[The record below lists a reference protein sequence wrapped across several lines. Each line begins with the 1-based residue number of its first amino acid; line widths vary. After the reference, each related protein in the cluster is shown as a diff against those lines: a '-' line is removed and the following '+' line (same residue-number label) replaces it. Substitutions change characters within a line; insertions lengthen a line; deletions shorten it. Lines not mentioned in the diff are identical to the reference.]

1 MPIEFTAENKKTF
14 EETLKRYPTKR
25 AALLPALWLAQKQF
39 GYLSQEVME
48 YVGNLLDLPAIKVYE
63 VATFYTMFNKKPVG
77 KYHFQVCRTLSCELC
92 GKDEIVGLLK
102 KRLGVGIGETTAD
115 GRFTLTEV
123 ECLGSCGTAPM
134 LQLNDDYHENLTVEK
149 VEEILKGLG

>member
-1 MPIEFTAENKKTF
+1 MKLEFTTENKKTF
-14 EETLKRYPTKR
+14 DETLKRYPTKR
-25 AALLPALWLAQKQF
+25 AALLPTLWLAQKQF
-39 GYLSQEVME
+39 GWLSQDVME
-48 YVGNLLDLPAIKVYE
+48 YVGQLLDLPAIKVYE

-92 GKDEIVGLLK
+92 GKDDIVDRLK
-102 KRLGVGIGETTAD
+102 EKLGIGLGETSAD

-134 LQLNDDYHENLTVEK
+134 LQLNEDYHESLTVEK
-149 VEEILKGLG
+149 LDEIIKRLD